1 MFRVE
6 WREMLLTHREPRGR
20 RRRRNSLSGV
30 CVCVEPRWRGEEKK
44 RVARSVRFSFNIR
57 RMKYI
62 FLPVSRPG
70 RPLNSATTSR
80 LLFLFIRQTTGGLK
94 GRSHAAKNEPL
105 AVFLFIAASTP
116 HLRQSYTHGSSFQCN
131 TSRKEERRMRGVHHP
146 PVRGA
151 IWTLFSSMKY
161 NTPFNRSSSSSSSS
175 PNSISL

>member
-1 MFRVE
+1 MKCCWLIE
-6 WREMLLTHREPRGR
+6 SQEEGEEEETPCQ
-20 RRRRNSLSGV
+20 V
-30 CVCVEPRWRGEEKK
+30 CVCWAQVEGGRKK
-44 RVARSVRFSFNIR
+44 RVARSVRFSFNRR

-161 NTPFNRSSSSSSSS
+161 NTPFNRSSSSSSS